1 MRLILKITLVY
12 LIITLF
18 VFVLG
23 AVITYQVI
31 KREVDLEQ
39 QRFLRARLRDMTRMI
54 ERRKLDHEFKRDKL
68 SIIPL
73 KGKATET
80 PISFSDTLVMH
91 RDLNRIEPH
100 LKLNVT
106 QKIGDRYYDI
116 LLYDLIIEAD
126 DIEAGVK
133 ESLIKMYIILFVVV
147 LILSW
152 IVSFWIL
159 KPFNYSLELI
169 RNFDI
174 TKKQKLNFARSNT
187 KEFNQLN
194 IFLEKMTSKVQSD
207 YQSLKEFSEN
217 ASHEMQTPLAIT
229 KGKLE
234 LLMEKGDLNKE
245 QVHMV
250 NSAYSAVSKLSRLG
264 RSLSLLTKIENKE
277 FINTREI
284 NISELLSNLLYSF
297 KELIEL
303 KAISLEEHITENVY
317 LNIDKTLAD
326 ILITNLLQ
334 NAIRHNYEHGFIK
347 VILEKSSLEI
357 INSGNPLTINNPDEL
372 FTRFKKAEQSGES
385 IGLGLSIVKK
395 ICEVN
400 NFKIKYSYKDED
412 HSLKICFF
420 QS

>member
-1 MRLILKITLVY
+1 MRLIFKITLVY

-31 KREVDLEQ
+31 KREIDFEQ
-39 QRFLRARLRDMTRMI
+39 QNFLRARLRETTRMI
-54 ERRKLDHEFKRDKL
+54 ERRKLDHNFIREKFA
-68 SIIPL
+68 IIPL
-73 KGKATET
+73 NGEVEEK
-80 PISFSDTLVMH
+80 PIVFSDTLFMH
-91 RDLNRIEPH
+91 QDLKRIEPH
-100 LKLNVT
+100 LKLDVT
-106 QKIGDRYYDI
+106 RKIGERYYKI
-116 LLYDLIIEAD
+116 SIYDLIIEAD
-126 DIEAGVK
+126 DIEDGVE

-152 IVSFWIL
+152 AVSFWIL
-159 KPFNYSLELI
+159 KPFNNSLELI
-169 RNFDI
+169 RVFDI
-174 TKKQKLNFARSNT
+174 TNKAKIKFPKTST

-194 IFLEKMTSKVQSD
+194 IFLEEMTSKVKSD
-207 YQSLKEFSEN
+207 YHSLKEFSEN
-217 ASHEMQTPLAIT
+217 ASHEMQTPLAIA

-234 LLMEKGDLNKE
+234 LLMEKGDLNEE

-277 FINTREI
+277 FKNAKEI
-284 NISELLSNLLYSF
+284 NLSELLNSLMFSF

-303 KAISLEEHITENVY
+303 KNISLEESITPDVY

-334 NAIRHNYEHGFIK
+334 NAIRHNYENGFIK
-347 VILEKSSLEI
+347 VVLEKSYLEI
-357 INSGNPLTINNPDEL
+357 VNSGKPLSISDPQEL
-372 FTRFKKAEQSGES
+372 FIRFKKAEQSGES

-400 NFKIKYSYKDED
+400 NFEINYSYQNTE
-412 HSLKICFF
+412 HSLKISFI
-420 QS
+420 QA